1 MTQPIWRMMDAN
13 FNRAREG
20 LRVCEDVL
28 RFIRNDAPL
37 TQQFKNARHELS
49 KIQSKIPA
57 KYLIEARESFLDVGK
72 KSWIQNQK
80 KLSYV
85 SILIANLKR
94 IEESLRV
101 LEECSKIVTPNFV
114 RDFQALRFRIYEL
127 EKKTLTKF

>member
-1 MTQPIWRMMDAN
+1 MEITLIGTPAQIRWADSI
-13 FNRAREG
+13 RETH
-20 LRVCEDVL
+20 LKIFPDS
-28 RFIRNDAPL
+28 PL
-37 TQQFKNARHELS
+37 NHFSH
-49 KIQSKIPA
+49 A
-57 KYLIEARESFLDVGK
+57 KK
-72 KSWIQNQK
+72 WIQNQK